1 MARPKKIQPLETAN
15 EPSEVQVQ
23 EPVNAEPLLAVKA
36 LGTFKDGNLSAQF
49 AKFGYKVEW
58 KSGEVRH
65 IPVWLYRLCLAS
77 GGRFE
82 L

>member
-15 EPSEVQVQ
+15 EPSE
-23 EPVNAEPLLAVKA
+23 EPVKVELAEPLLAVKA